1 MTPKLYHAPLA
12 CSSAVRIAAAEA
24 DLELDLAV
32 LDLSTKQLAD
42 GGSFL
47 DVNPLGQVSVL
58 EVQPGVFVSE
68 TMAVIMWV
76 QSHGNNAEFCRKED
90 DPQYFQMLRWLGFCA
105 TELHKQLYRVVFYD
119 EASAEVKDKFR
130 ALVPA
135 RFELLDK
142 HLSDRTFLLDERYS
156 AADAYLTWFFV
167 LTERAEVTLDGYRNL
182 SRYRDQVLSRPK
194 VAQVIED
201 DVARRA

>member
-12 CSSAVRIAAAEA
+12 CSLAARIAAAEA
-24 DLELDLAV
+24 ELELDLAIV
-32 LDLSTKQLAD
+32 DLSTKQLAS

-47 DVNPLGQVSVL
+47 DINPLGQVSVL
-58 EVQPGVFVSE
+58 EVEPGVYVSE
-68 TMAVIMWV
+68 TMAVIMWL
-76 QSHGNNAEFCRKED
+76 QSHGNNPEFCRAAN

-105 TELHKQLYRVVFYD
+105 TELHKQLFRVVFYD
-119 EASAEVKDKFR
+119 EASDEVKDRFR
-130 ALVPA
+130 ALVPQ
-135 RFELLDK
+135 RFKLLDE
-142 HLSDRTFLLDERYS
+142 HLSNRIFLLDERYS
-156 AADAYLTWFFV
+156 GADAYFTWFFM
-167 LTERAEVTLDGYRNL
+167 LAERAKVNLDDYYNL